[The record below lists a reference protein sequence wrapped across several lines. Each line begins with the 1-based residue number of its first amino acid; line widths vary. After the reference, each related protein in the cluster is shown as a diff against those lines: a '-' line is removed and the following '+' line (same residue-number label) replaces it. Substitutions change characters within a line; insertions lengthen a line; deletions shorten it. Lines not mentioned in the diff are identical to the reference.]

1 MQYLHSHLMDGN
13 VGNTEPQNDWGWQ
26 GPLSPS
32 GPPQVQEGHPEQE
45 AQAHGRAASQHP
57 QGEDPPGNLCQF
69 SGTTQ
74 HRMKIHRPVNRI
86 AAPPLPRL
94 LWE

>member
-45 AQAHGRAASQHP
+45 AQAHGQAASQHP
-57 QGEDPPGNLCQF
+57 
-69 SGTTQ
+69 
-74 HRMKIHRPVNRI
+74 
-86 AAPPLPRL
+86 
-94 LWE
+94 